1 MVPEDDEKIVVET
14 LTAYLNG
21 VALEALVHGMYTSL
35 VGVTLW
41 YILFNP
47 TIRLSKS
54 HTSRMSISAVL
65 MYFFTTLN
73 LAIRWSWMRFPLVFS
88 RIDAQNSTA
97 YYTFGNVDD
106 LTLWAIS
113 GAATGANIL
122 IADSILVF
130 VWGRRWPIVV
140 LPILLTVGDT
150 ASDVLFIYH
159 NATDKYSLDGAIWGP
174 AVKWGVIFYSMSL
187 ATTVYCTALII
198 FRILAHRKQYWSV
211 IEMVVESAM
220 MYALALVVFIGFLAT
235 DDVGGF
241 YPKALLDTIAGIA
254 PTLIVVRVVSGQA
267 RSDGSWQTKET
278 SSSLHFESSLCTVTA
293 VEDVI
298 GLEKIR
304 WFISGLLAGTRLRIG
319 DRRLAWKEW
328 CCHALEAVP

>member
-1 MVPEDDEKIVVET
+1 MVPEDDEKVVVET

-41 YILFNP
+41 YIFFNP

-54 HTSRMSISAVL
+54 HISRMSISVVL
-65 MYFFTTLN
+65 MYLFTTLN
-73 LAIRWSWMRFPLVFS
+73 LGIRWSWMRSPLVFS
-88 RIDAQNSTA
+88 RKDVQNGTA
-97 YYTFGNVDD
+97 YYTFGNADD
-106 LTLWAIS
+106 TTLWAIW

-122 IADSILVF
+122 IADSILTWRCWV

-140 LPILLTVGDT
+140 LPILLTVSGI
-150 ASDVLFIYH
+150 ANDVLFIYH

-198 FRILAHRKQYWSV
+198 FRILAHREQYWSV
-211 IEMVVESAM
+211 IEMVVESAV
-220 MYALALVVFIGFLAT
+220 MYSLALVIFIGFLAT

-254 PTLIVVRVVSGQA
+254 PTLIVVRVASGQA
-267 RSDGSWQTKET
+267 RSDESWQTKET
-278 SSSLHFESSLCTVTA
+278 SSSLHFESSVCTVTA
-293 VEDVI
+293 TED
-298 GLEKIR
+298 GMCEMCSSCGQKLIR
-304 WFISGLLAGTRLRIG
+304 
-319 DRRLAWKEW
+319 RRS
-328 CCHALEAVP
+328 VG